1 MKTRHFKHARESG
14 AKKYFLDHHTHNT
27 MRGFRDS
34 LPVRNIYGCYSR
46 ISKKFKEY
54 LNFIQAMQAIKISR

>member
-1 MKTRHFKHARESG
+1 
-14 AKKYFLDHHTHNT
+14 